1 MVSQRILKYLRMHKN
16 NYPIEALKRKL
27 VNSGYSKEEV
37 DRGESIINKEEKK
50 KTGNWGNPIN
60 FQSIDSGY
68 SKVVDNKKE
77 NNVKKPEEKLRKK
90 KKGKIM
96 GVAGIIGFVFFILYF
111 LGLLLS
117 FFNLDFSL
125 NILVYLITLPILVI
139 AMIIYYSG
147 FIKMAGVTDSKLL
160 KFSSWAT
167 IFFLILSVILIG
179 VGVIFYLSGYSSINY
194 SPLTRKLISSNYGT
208 TYLAE
213 EIISAL
219 GILAIVPVLLVLF
232 FIIIRYGFSIGLIKI
247 KDKIRIAGIAGT
259 LNLIFAIILT
269 LVFITLGIL
278 IFPILSGSSISS
290 IVNLLYDYSLIIKI
304 TVFIINLLIISIF
317 FLEAVTLRHGHKKYE

>member
-1 MVSQRILKYLRMHKN
+1 MHKN

-77 NNVKKPEEKLRKK
+77 DKVKKPEEKLRKK

-125 NILVYLITLPILVI
+125 NILVYLITLSILVI

-167 IFFLILSVILIG
+167 IVFLILSVILIG